1 MERIFKGII
10 LASYNPFFPSARFFT
25 NDQRNGH
32 NVCSELTRFHF
43 WTVVFIWKF
52 ASSRC
57 LFRNEKKYRTGKAQ
71 RGKNTGSTAASRGGC
86 IFSENTVATL
96 SRHRRSWKEWK
107 NNILTFRAPKFSI
120 PLSYSSRLSMHF
132 FCFSSFSPPS
142 FIHFLDLIW
151 KNKQL
156 PRDFNDQSDNRGKFN
171 IFRIISIQSLSH
183 DN

>member
-57 LFRNEKKYRTGKAQ
+57 LFRNEKKYRTGKGTEGKKYRIDSREQ
-71 RGKNTGSTAASRGGC
+71 RRVYFFWK
-86 IFSENTVATL
+86 
-96 SRHRRSWKEWK
+96 HRRHLVS
-107 NNILTFRAPKFSI
+107 P
-120 PLSYSSRLSMHF
+120 
-132 FCFSSFSPPS
+132 SSFVKRMEKQYFDVSCPQVFHPLIIFQPS
-142 FIHFLDLIW
+142 LDALFLLLIFFTAI
-151 KNKQL
+151 L
-156 PRDFNDQSDNRGKFN
+156 YPFSRFNMEK
-171 IFRIISIQSLSH
+171 
-183 DN
+183 